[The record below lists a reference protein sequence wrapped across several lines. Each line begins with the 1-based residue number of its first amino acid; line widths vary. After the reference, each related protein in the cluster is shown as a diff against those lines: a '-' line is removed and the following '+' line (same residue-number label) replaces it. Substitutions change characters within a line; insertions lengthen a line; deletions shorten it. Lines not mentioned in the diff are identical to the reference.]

1 MMKEKQLIEDNQNK
15 NKTYNEIK
23 EILIKGESY
32 SKIKDY
38 SKERH
43 RVITYYEVGKILFD
57 AGKHYGEDIIGNFSK
72 KLIIDVDKKFN
83 KKKLFRI
90 RQFYIV
96 FKDQNVAQVARLSW
110 SHYQE
115 LLPVKDETERN
126 YYLNRCIDNNL
137 SRNDLRKIK
146 KDKEYERLSKKT
158 KEKLKNNKEVSLI
171 ETIKDPILIENKYVK
186 EEIKEYELK
195 NLILE
200 NLDNFLSQLGEGYS
214 YIANEY
220 KIKLG
225 DIYNYIDILLFNY
238 INNCFAVVEL
248 KVTELKKEY
257 ISQTKFYMNYIDE
270 NIKEVNQNKTI
281 GILIVKENNKYV
293 LKYLYDKK
301 ITSIEYVLI

>member
-225 DIYNYIDILLFNY
+225 DTYNYIDILLYN
-238 INNCFAVVEL
+238 IKNNSYVVVEL
-248 KVTELKKEY
+248 KVTELKKEN
-257 ISQTKFYMNYIDE
+257 ISQTKFYMNHIDE

>member
-1 MMKEKQLIEDNQNK
+1 MNIKQEEKQ
-15 NKTYNEIK
+15 TYNEIK
-23 EILIKGESY
+23 EKLSKDESY

-38 SKERH
+38 SKEKH
-43 RVITYYEVGKILFD
+43 RVITYFEVGKILFD

-83 KKKLFRI
+83 KRTLFRM
-90 RQFYIV
+90 RQFYETFSDEKV
-96 FKDQNVAQVARLSW
+96 STLSTQLTW
-110 SHYQE
+110 SHYTE
-115 LLPVKDETERN
+115 LLSIKDEVKRN
-126 YYLNRCIDNNL
+126 YYLNKCINQPI
-137 SRNDLRKIK
+137 SIKQLRKIK
-146 KDKEYERLSKKT
+146 KEKEYERLSEKT

-301 ITSIEYVLI
+301 ITSIEYKLM